1 MLVDVL
7 GSLPSLTTL
16 QADSLSRTLSTLAP
30 GIIIWDQYVDF
41 VEWVLSSLGDI
52 FNSGG
57 LAIIAFTIIIKTLLL
72 PLTVK
77 SIRSSKA
84 MQELA
89 PKIKEIQKKYG
100 QDRQRASQE
109 TMALYSQYG
118 VNPMA
123 GCLPMLIQIPI
134 FFGVYTGI
142 RALSGSEAGVWA
154 NGFLWL
160 PSLEQADPW
169 RVLPI
174 LAGFFQFIQ
183 SRMMRPA
190 NQKVTDPQQQIM
202 NTMMTFMPLTVVLF
216 GWTFDSG
223 PVLYWV
229 VQAIY
234 SVVQQWLITGWG
246 SIGEWFPWLPELPEH
261 RRLGYAAPRNLDDI
275 VVVSGEGAPQ
285 RKGFQ
290 GWLQKR
296 MEEAQ
301 KSAEARQQSVRA
313 PRGSAPTETDATETA
328 EEAAPSRAAASSK
341 RRSSSYQS
349 RVDAASKFGAARNGQ
364 DQTVVTGPGPG
375 LDASGNAANRPR
387 PRKKKRA
394 S

>member
-1 MLVDVL
+1 VLVDVL
-7 GSLPSLTTL
+7 GSVISLTSL
-16 QADSLSRTLSTLAP
+16 PADLSRTISTLAP
-30 GIIIWDQYVDF
+30 GIIIWDQYVDL
-41 VEWVLSSLGDI
+41 VEWVLGGLGNF

-57 LAIIAFTIIIKTLLL
+57 LAIIAFTIIVKTLLL

-109 TMALYSQYG
+109 TMALYSQHG

-142 RALSGSEAGVWA
+142 RALSGSDAEAWR

-160 PSLEQADPW
+160 DSLKQADPW
-169 RVLPI
+169 HILPI
-174 LAGFFQFIQ
+174 LAGLFQFVQ
-183 SRMMRPA
+183 TRMMRPA

-216 GWTFDSG
+216 GWGFDSG

-229 VQAIY
+229 VQALY

-246 SIGEWFPWLPELPEH
+246 SIGEWLPWLPELPEH
-261 RRLGYAAPRNLDDI
+261 RRLGYTAPRDI
-275 VVVSGEGAPQ
+275 NDVIVVSGAAPE

-290 GWLQKR
+290 GWLHKR

-301 KSAEARQQSVRA
+301 QNAAQRQEEMKK
-313 PRGSAPTETDATETA
+313 RGSAPATTATTETTDGEATPAKPTK
-328 EEAAPSRAAASSK
+328 RA
-341 RRSSSYQS
+341 SYQS
-349 RVDAASKFGAARNGQ
+349 RVDAATKFGSRNGQ
-364 DQTVVTGPGPG
+364 APAAT
-375 LDASGNAANRPR
+375 DAATAPSTSSAPAGNRPR
-387 PRKKKRA
+387 SKKKKRA